1 MRLDERL
8 GNCDSRSRTY
18 VMTRRGRKF
27 RVRRDNA
34 RLGKPVVEDRFADP
48 SGTLPTVINAAYDPS
63 RNGIDI
69 PAAFLQPPM
78 YDPKKDAAVN
88 FCALG
93 AVIGH
98 EITHGFDS
106 QGRLYDAVGNVRNWW
121 APEDAKRFNA
131 QASKL
136 IAQANAFQVL
146 PGLHANGA
154 LAVGKNLADVG
165 GVSFTY
171 SALKAHLRESPREDV
186 KVDGLS
192 QGQRCFIAWTQAWTG
207 KGREGWLRQV
217 TATDPHP
224 PWSYRA
230 SAAAKHVPGF
240 TRPSGF
246 ARVTRCGSPRKIAWC
261 SGKRELARSGKGQS

>member
-1 MRLDERL
+1 MDERL

-78 YDPKKDAAVN
+78 YDPKADAAVN
-88 FCALG
+88 YCALG

-165 GVSFTY
+165 GVSLAY

-186 KVDGLS
+186 KVDRS
-192 QGQRCFIAWTQAWTG
+192 QPGSTLLHRLDASVD
-207 KGREGWLRQV
+207 RQGSRGV
-217 TATDPHP
+217 
-224 PWSYRA
+224 
-230 SAAAKHVPGF
+230 AAASDRDRPAPALELPGKC
-240 TRPSGF
+240 RRQ
-246 ARVTRCGSPRKIAWC
+246 ARAWFYKAFGIRKGDPMW
-261 SGKRELARSGKGQS
+261 LAPKDRVVLW